1 MTNARTLTKTNPKT
15 PVNTV
20 GKGLLWLGSK
30 FGVRSKKIGAIG
42 IVIGGDSA
50 EFEATNRMDKEL
62 ELYDFTAWV
71 GKWPH
76 EKQSIWETHSKVYA
90 RFGIAVQACTKLETG
105 LVMLVAQRKQ
115 LKNELIMLAAEME
128 QVENEL
134 VMPAVIME
142 HFKKRKFTLEF
153 KSLLTELSKAGAL
166 TLGRLIG
173 LFQKLFQIP
182 KDDPVIQELQRAKE
196 SRNYLIHHF
205 YRHRADHFESPEG
218 CERLVKELVSISD
231 DFFAALE
238 ILEDWQNRN
247 LGYQPLDDI
256 LDEINEDVAKWRC
269 EQEQMLNAILGNKG
283 RKP

>member
-1 MTNARTLTKTNPKT
+1 
-15 PVNTV
+15 
-20 GKGLLWLGSK
+20 
-30 FGVRSKKIGAIG
+30 
-42 IVIGGDSA
+42 
-50 EFEATNRMDKEL
+50 MDKEL
-62 ELYDFTAWV
+62 ELYDPTAWV

-76 EKQSIWETHSKVYA
+76 EKQSIWETHSKVHT

-115 LKNELIMLAAEME
+115 LDNELALLLAQMK
-128 QVENEL
+128 QL
-134 VMPAVIME
+134 KE
-142 HFKKRKFTLEF
+142 HFKKLKITLEF
-153 KSLLTELSKAGAL
+153 NSLLTELSKAGVL

-173 LFQKLFQIP
+173 LFQKLYHIP
-182 KDDPVIQELQRAKE
+182 KDDPVIQELERAKE

-218 CERLVKELVSISD
+218 CKKLVKELVSISD
-231 DFFAALE
+231 DFFTALE

-247 LGYQPLDDI
+247 LGYKPLDDK